1 MIIIRKH
8 RWVLNVALVP
18 PIDRVMGTLKPCLV
32 PSIEIPYGVFW
43 EDLVLFTLFSVFV
56 FWVKQ
61 KQLLLRL
68 TLLLCHHRIDRPPN
82 NGGFFSFSSL
92 LFFPFL
98 FDSSH
103 LSLFLC
109 ANSFEREFREQTE
122 HISVLPLVEASK
134 IAKFRKHTQF
144 CLIRELSPSTSD
156 LVRLRLGPILSYIIQ
171 LNDI

>member
-1 MIIIRKH
+1 MSGSFDRNPLWCFLRGFGSFHIILCFCFLGETKTASSSSH
-8 RWVLNVALVP
+8 P
-18 PIDRVMGTLKPCLV
+18 PPLSPPDRST
-32 PSIEIPYGVFW
+32 
-43 EDLVLFTLFSVFV
+43 
-56 FWVKQ
+56 
-61 KQLLLRL
+61 
-68 TLLLCHHRIDRPPN
+68 PPN

-156 LVRLRLGPILSYIIQ
+156 LGRLRLGPILSYIIQ